1 MAIVQALIAF
11 IGRSF
16 GKILSALF
24 DWAVVA
30 IFGYASG
37 TEKIFLAGLLAAAGA
52 WPLLLLGIAFPK
64 VATFLL
70 AFIPVPSW
78 VPSWTVR
85 VVWIA
90 LAVVVPL
97 AVGTAMGT
105 RQPPEQPRRS
115 WPARLL
121 RGFPITIGLSA
132 ALLITLF
139 TVPVLRLVSAI
150 RGRKDVQVPLLTD
163 TTTYRQVTRRIPV
176 VMEEHGRP
184 VRRRRPPW
192 WLTAPLRVLSAMDH
206 DAFASR
212 VPADLAYFEGRD
224 LVLALY
230 PSGLLIRGRPETLAP
245 AQGLIIEAVSDLSV
259 WQTSDA
265 RAQAIER
272 RIAFVWQTVEAA
284 GGPERVGLG
293 TVRLRELA
301 RSIKELPAEYEDW
314 QIVYR
319 KALQLGRAL
328 DAQPQLLAGLVH
340 KEETMQ
346 RYEAH
351 ARADARNGGP
361 STRALVGEIGG
372 QLVELAQKEV
382 ELARTE
388 LASDVRAGRNAAIAL
403 ALGGVVVLMGATLLL
418 VAAVLALA
426 QIMAGWLAALVVA
439 AVVLAA
445 GIVTAVVGWSSRPR
459 AALTLTRKSL
469 KEDWE
474 WLKAQVA

>member
-11 IGRSF
+11 VGRSF

-30 IFGYASG
+30 IFGYTSG
-37 TEKIFLAGLLAAAGA
+37 TEKIFLSGLLAAAGA

-64 VATFLL
+64 IATFVL
-70 AFIPVPSW
+70 AFVPVPSW
-78 VPSWTVR
+78 VPSWIVR
-85 VVWIA
+85 VVWIV
-90 LAVVVPL
+90 LGLIVPL
-97 AVGTAMGT
+97 AVGTAIAA
-105 RQPPEQPRRS
+105 RQSPDQPRRS
-115 WPARLL
+115 WPVRLL

-132 ALLITLF
+132 ALLITIF
-139 TVPVLRLVSAI
+139 TVPVLRLISAV
-150 RGRKDVQVPLLTD
+150 RGRKDVQVPLVTD
-163 TTTYRQVTRRIPV
+163 KKTYHQVTRRMPV

-206 DAFASR
+206 DAFER
-212 VPADLAYFEGRD
+212 RIPADLAYFEGRD
-224 LVLALY
+224 LALALY
-230 PSGLLIRGRPETLAP
+230 PSGLLIRGRPEMLAL
-245 AQGLIIEAVSDLSV
+245 AQGLIIEGVGDLSV
-259 WQTSDA
+259 WQTSDPG
-265 RAQAIER
+265 AQEIER
-272 RIAFVWQTVEAA
+272 RIADLWQTAEDAT
-284 GGPERVGLG
+284 GSERIGLS
-293 TVRLRELA
+293 TARLRELA
-301 RSIKELPAEYEDW
+301 RSIKELPVEYEDW

-319 KALQLGRAL
+319 RALQLGRAL
-328 DAQPQLLAGLVH
+328 DAEPQLLAGLVH

-346 RYEAH
+346 RYEAR

-361 STRALVGEIGG
+361 STRALVSEIGG
-372 QLVELAQKEV
+372 QIVELAQKEV

-388 LASDVRAGRNAAIAL
+388 LVTDVRAGRNAAIAL
-403 ALGGVVVLMGATLLL
+403 AVGGVVVLMGATVLL

-426 QIMAGWLAALVVA
+426 KIMPGWLAALIVA
-439 AVVLAA
+439 AVVLTI
-445 GIVTAVVGWSSRPR
+445 GIVTAVVGWSRRPR